1 MARNYYAPQ
10 IFANLGLNGTES
22 GLFATGVYGVVKMA
36 MCACFLIFAA
46 DSLGRR
52 KSLLWTSIAMAA
64 VMLYVGL
71 FVRISPP
78 QKGQAV
84 SPAGYVALV
93 CIYLF
98 ASFFQ
103 WGWGPVC

>member
-1 MARNYYAPQ
+1 
-10 IFANLGLNGTES
+10 
-22 GLFATGVYGVVKMA
+22 VYGIVKMV
-36 MCACFLIFAA
+36 MCGLFLIFAA

-52 KSLLWTSIAMAA
+52 KSLLWTSIAMGLS
-64 VMLYVGL
+64 MLYVGL
-71 FVRISPP
+71 FVRIAPP
-78 QKGQAV
+78 QPGVPV

-103 WGWGPVC
+103 WGWGPVSIQFASISL

>member
-1 MARNYYAPQ
+1 MVMC
-10 IFANLGLNGTES
+10 GL
-22 GLFATGVYGVVKMA
+22 
-36 MCACFLIFAA
+36 FLIFAA

-52 KSLLWTSIAMAA
+52 KSLLWTSIAMGLS
-64 VMLYVGL
+64 MLYVGL
-71 FVRISPP
+71 FVRIAPP
-78 QKGQAV
+78 QPNAPV

-103 WGWGPVC
+103 WGWGPVSFQWQPSTFETALTNYAGLLDLRV

>member
-1 MARNYYAPQ
+1 
-10 IFANLGLNGTES
+10 
-22 GLFATGVYGVVKMA
+22 VYGIVKMV
-36 MCACFLIFAA
+36 MCGLFLIFAA

-52 KSLLWTSIAMAA
+52 KSLLWTSIAMGLS
-64 VMLYVGL
+64 MLYVGL
-71 FVRISPP
+71 FVRIAPP
-78 QKGQAV
+78 QAGVPV

-103 WGWGPVC
+103 WGWGPVSIQIASINL

>member
-1 MARNYYAPQ
+1 M
-10 IFANLGLNGTES
+10 
-22 GLFATGVYGVVKMA
+22 YGIVKMV
-36 MCACFLIFAA
+36 MCGLFLIFAA

-52 KSLLWTSIAMAA
+52 KSLLWTSIAMGLS
-64 VMLYVGL
+64 MLYVGL
-71 FVRISPP
+71 FVRIAPP
-78 QKGQAV
+78 QPGVPV

-103 WGWGPVC
+103 WGWGPVSFQC